1 MIPFSTD
8 SHLLSE
14 SRKTI
19 VKWLGPLLVGTTVV
33 LSSCRTTA
41 APTAAPPSLAEPTAT
56 NTVMASATP
65 ANSPPATV
73 SAGSSQPTIPTR
85 TATPPPAAV
94 PPSTLFDLA
103 WDDRSLFQSGLLGSE
118 QEVLQ
123 QLPGASVYHLEVAI
137 SDDLVHLD
145 GREELYYTNQES
157 TPLEELYFRLFPNL
171 ADGTAVVFDLTV
183 NNESVTPAYELEQS
197 AMRVPLTTP
206 LLPGEH
212 AVIAMNFAVDVPQD
226 GGGNYGTFA
235 LMDNILAL
243 AHFYPMIPVYD
254 DEGWNVE
261 IAPETGDVVYADSS
275 FYLVRVT
282 APADLT
288 LAASGVEISHES
300 EDGRTTVT
308 YAAGPVRDFYLVGS
322 PDYTVISEQVGP
334 TTINSYAPGEAA
346 EGAERALTIAVDAL
360 TSYNE
365 HFGRYP
371 FIELDVAA
379 TPTAAGGVEYPGI
392 VVIGLRLYE
401 NTGPASFF
409 ESATAHE
416 VGHQWFYSVIG
427 NDQLDDPWLDEA
439 LTQYATAVYY
449 SDVYGSSGEAG
460 FWAAM
465 QDRWD
470 RVEGAAI
477 PIGLPVSGYTAL
489 EYGAIVYGRG
499 PLFFHTLAETMG
511 QSTFDAFL
519 QSYYQTFKWGIV
531 TPESLKELAE
541 QHCACDLTELFEEWV
556 YEQ

>member
-1 MIPFSTD
+1 MS
-8 SHLLSE
+8 SS
-14 SRKTI
+14 KTT
-19 VKWLGPLLVGTTVV
+19 VAKWLGLILVAAAIALSGCRSAAPPTPTIPPPADPTVTNPATA
-33 LSSCRTTA
+33 SA
-41 APTAAPPSLAEPTAT
+41 APTTQPPT
-56 NTVMASATP
+56 TVPSD
-65 ANSPPATV
+65 
-73 SAGSSQPTIPTR
+73 GFQPTIPTR
-85 TATPPPAAV
+85 TAAPPPAAV

-103 WDDRSLFQSGLLGSE
+103 WDDRSLFQSGILDSE
-118 QEVLQ
+118 QGVLE
-123 QLPGASVYHLEVAI
+123 QLPSASVYHLELVI
-137 SDDLVHLD
+137 SDDLAHLD
-145 GREELYYTNQES
+145 GRQEVYYTNQES
-157 TPLEELYFRLFPNL
+157 ASLEELYFRLFPNL
-171 ADGTAVVFDLTV
+171 ADGTAVVFDLTI
-183 NNESVTPAYELEQS
+183 NDQPATPEYELEQS

-212 AVIAMNFAVDVPQD
+212 LVIAMNFAVDVPQD

-261 IAPETGDVVYADSS
+261 IAPEIGDVVYADSS

-282 APADLT
+282 APAGLT
-288 LAASGVEISHES
+288 LVASGVETAREAQ
-300 EDGRTTVT
+300 DGRTTVT

-322 PDYTVISEQVGP
+322 PDYTVISEQVGA
-334 TTINSYAPGEAA
+334 TTINSYAPGGAA
-346 EGAERALTIAVDAL
+346 EGAQRALTIAVDAL

-365 HFGRYP
+365 RFGLYP
-371 FIELDVAA
+371 FTELDVAA

-449 SDVYGSSGEAG
+449 GDVYGPTGEAG

-511 QSTFDAFL
+511 QATFDAFL
-519 QSYYQTFKWGIV
+519 QDYYRTFKWGIV
-531 TPESLKELAE
+531 TPESLQELAE
-541 QHCACDLTELFEEWV
+541 QHCVCDLTTLFEEWV
-556 YEQ
+556 YDQ